1 MLHSGSAL
9 SFQVRGAG
17 SIPVIRSQGFIAQL
31 VRAIP
36 CHGIGRGFKSHWS
49 RMVNEVYTKD
59 GYLCRKH
66 RARFKGSYCMR
77 CYIERRNKEL
87 NK

>member
-1 MLHSGSAL
+1 MVQLSHSYRL
-9 SFQVRGAG
+9 SQ
-17 SIPVIRSQGFIAQL
+17 SQPTVFGFIAQL
-31 VRAIP
+31 VRAPP
-36 CHGIGRGFKSHWS
+36 CHGGGRGFKSHWS